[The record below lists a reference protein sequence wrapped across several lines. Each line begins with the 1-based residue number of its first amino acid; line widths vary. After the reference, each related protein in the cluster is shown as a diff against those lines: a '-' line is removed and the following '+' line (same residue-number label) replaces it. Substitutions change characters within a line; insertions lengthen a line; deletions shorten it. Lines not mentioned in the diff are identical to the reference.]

1 MSNAIVVFTVEGPAR
16 ILSQGGSRAWRLN
29 ESRAKE
35 IEFLVCV
42 QNGNKGEW
50 GSAWGSPTEPHNT
63 AFLIGRITEI
73 VPFPDEPKRR
83 LIKIGEYA
91 RIDIP
96 GVWQAWQYPVRYMS
110 LEELEIDPAKLAW
123 KTIPDAAETPK
134 RDTGVEAAPTNGA
147 GVKALT
153 MAEAKQGLAL
163 TFNVPPEAVEITIRG

>member
-29 ESRAKE
+29 ESRAKA

-63 AFLIGRITEI
+63 AFLICRITEI
-73 VPFPDEPKRR
+73 VPFPEEPKRR

-110 LEELEIDPAKLAW
+110 LEELEIDPAKLTW
-123 KTIPDAAETPK
+123 KTIPDVAETPK
-134 RDTGVEAAPTNGA
+134 RDTGGEAAPTNGA
-147 GVKALT
+147 GGKAIT

-163 TFNVPPEAVEITIRG
+163 TFNVPPEAIEITIRG